1 MNEISGFKLD
11 DNININNKD
20 VPYPL
25 LYGGSRIEIFGN
37 KKIHFDGSYKIIEY
51 TSEILKIK
59 KGKTNI
65 TFTGNSLLIGNVEK
79 NSFLLTGEILNIS
92 FE

>member
-1 MNEISGFKLD
+1 MNNNSGIKLD
-11 DNININNKD
+11 ENININNND

-25 LYGGSRIEIFGN
+25 LCGGSIMEVFDN
-37 KKIHFDGSYKIIEY
+37 KKIHFDGNYKIVEY

-65 TFTGNSLLIGNVEK
+65 TFTGNTLKIGNVEK
-79 NSFLLTGEILNIS
+79 NSFLLTGEILNIL

>member
-1 MNEISGFKLD
+1 MNEKSGVMLD
-11 DNININNKD
+11 KDIDINKND

-25 LYGGSRIEIFGN
+25 LCGGSRIEIFGN

-51 TSEILKIK
+51 SSDILKIK
-59 KGKTNI
+59 KGKSNI
-65 TFTGNSLLIGNVEK
+65 TFSGTSLAIGNVEK
-79 NSFLLTGEILNIS
+79 SSFLLTGTIMSIV